1 MVEFIQKGYR
11 NPTTGFPDYQYRGRE
26 FTGQAPWV
34 NEAHDSDMDGV
45 PNYLDSD
52 PLNPNVQ
59 QRPLQGYGLQGV
71 PQEVPVSTPTPAT
84 APAPVPK
91 VRKTRKKIKKSKRKK

>member
-1 MVEFIQKGYR
+1 VTELIQKGYR

-26 FTGQAPWV
+26 FSGQAPWV

-59 QRPLQGYGLQGV
+59 QRPLQ
-71 PQEVPVSTPTPAT
+71 EVPVSTPTPAT

-91 VRKTRKKIKKSKRKK
+91 VRKTRKKSKKSKKKK